1 MALLDVRIPPWSI
14 DLVYGNTGSGKSYF
28 VGWLIEQAYD
38 QGRRFIIMD
47 TKTRNHLG
55 LVTLP
60 GVRLL
65 KIKSGK
71 RYNWKKLIE
80 FDQVLIV
87 PTRGLLRKI
96 GVKGLVD
103 NYYRP
108 LLDEINRR
116 DYMRI
121 VVLEEAHHYNYS
133 ARTPGEEIE
142 FTFREGRDTDKKI
155 YPIAVTQSIA
165 DFPKLLFRQAQ
176 RHFIFKHYIPN
187 DIIYLNRM
195 IPGFSE
201 LNDKLRAHDL
211 IEFNPKAENPEERYR
226 IIKREFVIRRT
237 KHYG

>member
-1 MALLDVRIPPWSI
+1 VALLDVRIPPWSI
-14 DLVYGNTGSGKSYF
+14 DLDYGNTGSGKSYF
-28 VGWLIEQAYD
+28 AGWLIEQAYE
-38 QGRRFIIMD
+38 QGRRFIILD
-47 TKTRNHLG
+47 TKVKNHLG

-65 KIKSGK
+65 KIKAGK
-71 RYNWKKLIE
+71 RYNWRKLVD
-80 FDQVLIV
+80 FDQVLVI
-87 PTRGLLRKI
+87 PTTGLLRRI
-96 GVKGLVD
+96 GVRGLVE

-108 LLDEINRR
+108 LLDEVNRH
-116 DYMRI
+116 DKDRI
-121 VVLEEAHHYNYS
+121 ILLEEAHHYNYS
-133 ARTPGEEIE
+133 SRTAGEEIE
-142 FTFREGRDTDKKI
+142 FLFREGRDKRL

-226 IIKREFVIRRT
+226 IIRREFVIRRT